1 MMPLR
6 AISQDVRVQPHCS
19 NNLFK
24 YEKTQKV
31 KTHAKARLSI

>member
-6 AISQDVRVQPHCS
+6 AISQAVRVQPHRS

-24 YEKTQKV
+24 YKKAQKK
-31 KTHAKARLSI
+31 KTHAKTCFPI